1 MKQKN
6 IVFFSVL
13 LFFAALTM
21 TLYPVISNY
30 VNQKYASEIQTA
42 YQEIVA
48 QTDDSAL
55 EEARA
60 QAAAYNQA
68 LIPGATEAYSQEQLA
83 AAARDYD
90 TLLDIAGTGIMGY
103 VRIPKISVDLPIYH
117 GTEAEDL
124 ERGVGHLLGSSLP
137 IGGDSTHTILSGH
150 SGMASQKM
158 FTDLEQLALGDV
170 FYLDMLGET
179 LCYQVTAINTV
190 EPHDTSLLGI
200 ASGEDLCTLVTC
212 TPYGVNSHRL
222 LVTGSRIPY
231 EAAEIIAEETQETEE
246 AQSTWEEKY
255 IEGLIYGILAALVLI
270 LLIAILRQIAN
281 NNGGGVYAAK

>member
-1 MKQKN
+1 MKQKIIT
-6 IVFFSVL
+6 IVAIT
-13 LFFAALTM
+13 LFLMALIL
-21 TLYPVISNY
+21 TLYPLASNY

-48 QTDDSAL
+48 QTDNAAL

-60 QAAAYNQA
+60 QAAAYNLA
-68 LIPGATEAYSQEQLA
+68 LIPGATEAYSQEMLA
-83 AAARDYD
+83 SAARDYD
-90 TLLDIAGTGIMGY
+90 TLLDIAGNGIMGY
-103 VRIPKISVDLPIYH
+103 IRIPKISVDLPIYH
-117 GTEAEDL
+117 GTEAEEL

-137 IGGDSTHTILSGH
+137 IGGDSAHAILSGH

-190 EPHDTSLLGI
+190 EPRDTSLLGI

-231 EAAEIIAEETQETEE
+231 EAAEVIAEETQETEE
-246 AQSTWEEKY
+246 VQSTWEEKY

-270 LLIAILRQIAN
+270 LLVAILRQIAN
-281 NNGGGVYAAK
+281 NNGGGAYAAK